1 MILQIND
8 VDFQLYE
15 LENIYNNLMLLIMNK
30 LYIQNHNNKVQI
42 QNFDKQDTLG
52 L

>member
-1 MILQIND
+1 MKLKIND
-8 VDFQLYE
+8 NVLLFDV

-30 LYIQNHNNKVQI
+30 LYNQNHNNKVQI